1 MGIGSVNSIL
11 AAYQYE
17 ASIRAGRT
25 QKTTASGTSF
35 TESLQGAAK
44 ADTSN
49 VDVYTKYLISK
60 YGKVTIQSVG
70 KDQNAIS
77 TFSNSVIENI

>member
-44 ADTSN
+44 ADRSREKGP
-49 VDVYTKYLISK
+49 VS
-60 YGKVTIQSVG
+60 
-70 KDQNAIS
+70 A
-77 TFSNSVIENI
+77 E

>member
-1 MGIGSVNSIL
+1 MKGEKKMGIGSVNSIL

-35 TESLQGAAK
+35 TESLQEAAETGAAGVEK
-44 ADTSN
+44 
-49 VDVYTKYLISK
+49 YTEYLKRWYI
-60 YGKVTIQSVG
+60 
-70 KDQNAIS
+70 
-77 TFSNSVIENI
+77 F

>member
-44 ADTSN
+44 ADISN
-49 VDVYTKYLISK
+49 VDVYTEYLKSK
-60 YGKVTIQSVG
+60 YE
-70 KDQNAIS
+70 NAIS